1 MNKTELVNALAE
13 RTGLSKKSAEEVLTT
28 ALDLITETLVQGEKV
43 QLVGFGS
50 FEVRERAPRIGRN
63 PRTKE
68 EVAIPASRAV
78 QFKSGKVL
86 KSAVDRTVS
95 PS

>member
-1 MNKTELVNALAE
+1 MNKTELVTLLAE
-13 RTGLSKKSAEEVLTT
+13 RTGLSKKSAEEMLNTT
-28 ALDLITETLVQGEKV
+28 LDIITETLVEGEKV

-68 EVAIPASRAV
+68 AVNIPASRAV
-78 QFKSGKVL
+78 QFKSGKAL
-86 KSAVDRTVS
+86 KGAVSGD

>member
-13 RTGLSKKSAEEVLTT
+13 RTGLSKKNAEEVLTAT
-28 ALDLITETLVQGEKV
+28 LDIITETLVKGEKV

-50 FEVRERAPRIGRN
+50 FEVRERAARMGRN
-63 PRTKE
+63 PRTRE
-68 EVAIPASRAV
+68 EVPIPASRAV

-86 KSAVDRTVS
+86 KSAVSRDLEG
-95 PS
+95 

>member
-13 RTGLSKKSAEEVLTT
+13 RTGLSKKNAEDVLTAT
-28 ALDLITETLVQGEKV
+28 LDIITETLVEGEKV

-50 FEVRERAPRIGRN
+50 FEVRERAARMGRN
-63 PRTKE
+63 PRTRE
-68 EVAIPASRAV
+68 EVPIPASRAV

-86 KSAVDRTVS
+86 KNAVSKDLEA
-95 PS
+95 

>member
-68 EVAIPASRAV
+68 EEAIPASRAV

-86 KSAVDRTVS
+86 KSAVARTVS

>member
-1 MNKTELVNALAE
+1 MNKTELVTVLAE
-13 RTGLSKKSAEEVLTT
+13 RTGLSKKSAEEVLNTT
-28 ALDLITETLVQGEKV
+28 LNIITETLVDGEKV

-68 EVAIPASRAV
+68 AVNIPASRAV

-86 KSAVDRTVS
+86 KSAVSADLTE
-95 PS
+95 